1 LFRVKARCQ
10 AAQEEAVMATSKNV
24 LAKIVIVAALS
35 GPADAMAQT
44 GGGHSSGGAAGASG
58 TTGIA
63 SDQAHIAPPG
73 TNSLGTANSSGVTT
87 GMAGSEPKDS
97 QRIDNEIQHENT
109 QVDSKINNICR
120 GC

>member
-1 LFRVKARCQ
+1 MQKN
-10 AAQEEAVMATSKNV
+10 KNV
-24 LAKIVIVAALS
+24 VAKIVFVIALS
-35 GPADAMAQT
+35 CPAYALAQA
-44 GGGHSSGGAAGASG
+44 GGGHSGGSASGARGSSG

-87 GMAGSEPKDS
+87 GMASPEPKDS
-97 QRIDNEIQHENT
+97 QRIDTEIRDENAK
-109 QVDSKINNICR
+109 VDSTINNICR